1 VAALDG
7 ALALVEVHHVAPG
20 VREHLDLDVAGPHDE
35 LLQVERAIAE
45 ELLRAVRALLDRAGD
60 EGDVRVF
67 RRLRELVKREDIGT
81 IVVGDPVNMDGT
93 AGPRA
98 ETSRDF
104 AGRLQKALR
113 QVRVELF
120 DERLSSF
127 SADEWMDRDGV
138 KPAQRKT
145 RRDAYAAAVIL
156 MDYLQ
161 EVEKRESTDGT
172 G

>member
-1 VAALDG
+1 MKRPKRYLALDLG
-7 ALALVEVHHVAPG
+7 DRRIGLAAGSLEARLAQPLEV
-20 VREHLDLDVAGPHDE
+20 
-35 LLQVERAIAE
+35 
-45 ELLRAVRALLDRAGD
+45 LDRAGD
-60 EGDVRVF
+60 EGDARVF
-67 RRLRELVKREDIGT
+67 RRLRELVKRENIGA

-104 AGRLQKALR
+104 ARRLQKALR
-113 QVRVELF
+113 QVRVELH

-127 SADEWMDRDGV
+127 AADEWMDRDEV

-156 MDYLQ
+156 LDYFEHKD
-161 EVEKRESTDGT
+161 EVGRMKDEGGRMKAEG
-172 G
+172 

>member
-1 VAALDG
+1 MKHPKRYLALDLG
-7 ALALVEVHHVAPG
+7 DRRIGLAAGSLEARLAQPLEV
-20 VREHLDLDVAGPHDE
+20 
-35 LLQVERAIAE
+35 
-45 ELLRAVRALLDRAGD
+45 LDRAGD

-113 QVRVELF
+113 QVRVELH

-127 SADEWMDRDGV
+127 SADEWMDRDEV

-156 MDYLQ
+156 LDYF
-161 EVEKRESTDGT
+161 EDKDEGRTMKDEGGT
-172 G
+172 MKDEI

>member
-1 VAALDG
+1 MKHPKRYLAVDLGDRRIGLAAGSLE
-7 ALALVEVHHVAPG
+7 ARLAQPLEV
-20 VREHLDLDVAGPHDE
+20 
-35 LLQVERAIAE
+35 
-45 ELLRAVRALLDRAGD
+45 LDRAGD
-60 EGDVRVF
+60 EGDARVF
-67 RRLRELVKREDIGT
+67 RRLRELVKREDIGW

-98 ETSRDF
+98 EMSRNF

-113 QVRVELF
+113 QVRVELH

-127 SADEWMDRDGV
+127 AADEWMDRDGV

-156 MDYLQ
+156 MDYFEHKD
-161 EVEKRESTDGT
+161 EVGRMKDEGGRMKDEI
-172 G
+172 